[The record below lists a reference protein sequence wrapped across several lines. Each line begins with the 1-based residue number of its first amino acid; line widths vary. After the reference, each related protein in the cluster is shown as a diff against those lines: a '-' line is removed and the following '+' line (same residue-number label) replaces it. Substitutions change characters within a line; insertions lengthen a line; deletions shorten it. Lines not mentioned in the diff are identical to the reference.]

1 MLSCFSF
8 FIIIIKKNYRF
19 FLVEKKQQN
28 FQINVFNKKINLKWW
43 MKIFFLLTFYSILFS
58 KKVCE
63 FVNELD
69 DDQIIIIII
78 FITYLLY

>member
-1 MLSCFSF
+1 
-8 FIIIIKKNYRF
+8 
-19 FLVEKKQQN
+19 
-28 FQINVFNKKINLKWW
+28 